1 VGCEEEA
8 MNTFWRKTLL
18 WTPRVLGIL
27 FVLFLG
33 IFALDIFDM
42 QLGFWGTI
50 VGLFMHL
57 IPNILLGIVIALA
70 WKWEWVGAVGFLGW
84 AIFYVERAL
93 GFDWVTYAIIA
104 GIPALIGLLYLVGW
118 IWRKRIRGSPS
129 LSPKMAIRSGL
140 TLYRGCATI
149 IQTIARGEIYAL
161 QKICAGDCDHGSVD
175 FVLHD
180 VISWSRRRHSHPH
193 QTIHQTTGD

>member
-1 VGCEEEA
+1 

-18 WTPRVLGIL
+18 WTPRALGIL

-42 QLGFWGTI
+42 QLGFWETI

-57 IPNILLGIVIALA
+57 IPNILLAIVIVLA
-70 WKWEWVGAVGFLGW
+70 WKWEWAGAVGFLGW
-84 AIFYVERAL
+84 AIFYMERTL

-118 IWRKRIRGSPS
+118 IWRKQIRG
-129 LSPKMAIRSGL
+129 
-140 TLYRGCATI
+140 
-149 IQTIARGEIYAL
+149 E
-161 QKICAGDCDHGSVD
+161 
-175 FVLHD
+175 
-180 VISWSRRRHSHPH
+180 SRP
-193 QTIHQTTGD
+193 IP